1 MSEREDTLRISD
13 TERER
18 ALEALRDHAA
28 EGRLDLDEL
37 EQRMDAVL
45 AARTR
50 EDLAASFD
58 DLPQARRRRSP
69 MERSDFRSHL
79 FAYLAVNAGLV
90 VIWALTGMGYF
101 WPVWP
106 LLGWGVGLLA
116 DAGAFGSC
124 GSKREA
130 STARSSHGG
139 SARSS
144 AV

>member
-1 MSEREDTLRISD
+1 MSERGPVVRASD
-13 TERER
+13 AERER
-18 ALEALRDHAA
+18 ALEELRAHAS

-50 EDLAASFD
+50 EELAAVFG
-58 DLPQARRRRSP
+58 DLPRAHRRVPRMQRSG
-69 MERSDFRSHL
+69 FRSHL

-90 VIWALTGMGYF
+90 AIWALSGMGYF

-106 LLGWGVGLLA
+106 VLGWGVGLLA

-124 GSKREA
+124 GSKRKP
-130 STARSSHGG
+130 STPHSSH
-139 SARSS
+139 A
-144 AV
+144 